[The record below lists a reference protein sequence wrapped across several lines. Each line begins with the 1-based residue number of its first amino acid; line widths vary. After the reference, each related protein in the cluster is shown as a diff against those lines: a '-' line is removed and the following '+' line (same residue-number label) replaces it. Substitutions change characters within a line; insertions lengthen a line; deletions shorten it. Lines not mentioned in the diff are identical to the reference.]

1 MDMRQYMG
9 TSYFNVDDIA
19 PGGPRQETILDV
31 QIGNYG
37 RPDLHFADGNR
48 LSLNVT
54 NTRTLGRA
62 YGTDSKDWIDK
73 IIELYVGE
81 IETKDG
87 NKHAITCSQDELG
100 DLEAERADL
109 FEKLSDELD
118 AEEATM
124 ER

>member
-1 MDMRQYMG
+1 MG

-19 PGGPRQETILDV
+19 AGGPRQETILDV

-87 NKHAITCSQDELG
+87 KQNSVLIRPVSPTKILKPRSEPQSQAVDK
-100 DLEAERADL
+100 DLNDDVP
-109 FEKLSDELD
+109 F
-118 AEEATM
+118 
-124 ER
+124 